1 MALGNG
7 GNQNKTNTLYEPS
20 YYSRLRFT
28 NYDDKLALGFTFWKG
43 ALKIS
48 ISESGSANEG
58 RNNELAYI
66 HLSPIKARIFAESV
80 QKIIEDPETFDIYG
94 IDTGSGDTSGFIAI
108 GRDMGKPYLFIARV
122 NSKGGY
128 DSSQRFNF
136 NFDRN
141 YTLKVNDLNKLSYQK
156 EYNNDVE
163 LQMFRDA
170 LMDYSKS
177 ASGAVAA
184 SVHDVG
190 RYEAAKINNIIRKVG
205 ESMGVAKSYGGGN
218 SGNGGF
224 FNDDN
229 SAMNKPTGN
238 NSNNFKTNKYKS
250 SDEFEDE
257 FV

>member
-7 GNQNKTNTLYEPS
+7 GNQNKTNSLYEPS

-122 NSKGGY
+122 NNKGGY
-128 DSSQRFNF
+128 ESSQRFNF
-136 NFDRN
+136 NFDKN
-141 YTLKVNDLNKLSYQK
+141 HILKVNDLNKLSYQK
-156 EYNNDVE
+156 EYDNSVE
-163 LQMFRDA
+163 LEMFRDA
-170 LMDYSKS
+170 LMDYSRS
-177 ASGAVAA
+177 ASGAIAA
-184 SVHDVG
+184 SVHDIG

-205 ESMGVAKSYGGGN
+205 ESMGVSGKSNSSGSGN
-218 SGNGGF
+218 SF
-224 FNDDN
+224 FNNDD
-229 SAMNKPTGN
+229 SGMNRPTGN
-238 NSNNFKTNKYKS
+238 NNNVKTNKYRS
-250 SDEFEDE
+250 PEEFEDE